1 MTRRTDV
8 AIICGGLVLLVLM
21 GAGWF
26 FLLRDTTNTYD
37 PEERSSEPPS
47 AAATTE
53 TAQAFL
59 DGWARD
65 EPAEAGA
72 LTDAADSATA
82 ALQSYA
88 DDLGL
93 TKIVFKG
100 LAVRG
105 SSSVSGTTTVDF
117 DVVANVDGGRW
128 AYRGT
133 LGVIQDEDGY
143 TAVRWDHTVLHPE
156 LATGQSLVA
165 GELTDEFMTARP
177 TTADGRKDLQDLP
190 SLTDIAGSIR
200 DNADGDGG
208 KPGHG
213 VAIVDSAGTQVKTL
227 AVLASSKAPAIRT
240 TIDARLQTAAEKAVK
255 NPALDGKPAGVVAL
269 DWRTGHILAIAYSGG
284 SGNIAINAVKAP
296 GSTLKIVSAA
306 ALFDLA
312 GLHPGSAAPC
322 PDSVLAN
329 GQTFGNDP
337 GVSPDEGA
345 TIAEAFTVSCNTAFI
360 KDGFNHLVN
369 DGDASALHREATEVF
384 GMGSWSI
391 GGGVGT
397 RDPSIP
403 PDVERGDQ
411 AAQFIG
417 QGKVTATPLFIASIA
432 ATVANGGFEQPIIMK
447 TQPQAKAPRPI
458 SARTAGYLRTMM
470 QTAASQGSAAPRV
483 GDLPGVGAKTGTAEE
498 GDHTNGW
505 FTAYD
510 DRIAVAALVEGGSS
524 GVDSAGHVVRDLLT
538 AD

>member
-1 MTRRTDV
+1 MTRRANI

-26 FLLRDTTNTYD
+26 FVFQDTTNSYD
-37 PEERSSEPPS
+37 PEEKSSEPPS
-47 AAATTE
+47 AAAATKA
-53 TAQAFL
+53 AQAFL

-65 EPAEAGA
+65 KPAEAGA

-93 TKIVFKG
+93 TKIAFSG
-100 LAVRG
+100 LAVRE
-105 SSSVSGTTTVDF
+105 SSPDGTTTVEF
-117 DVVANVDGGRW
+117 DVVANVADGRW
-128 AYRGT
+128 AYPSA
-133 LGVIQDEDGY
+133 LGVVQDEDGY

-156 LATGQSLVA
+156 LATGQSLAA

-177 TTADGRKDLQDLP
+177 ATADGRKNLQDFP
-190 SLTDIAGSIR
+190 SLVDIAASIR
-200 DNADGDGG
+200 DDADGDGG
-208 KPGHG
+208 RPGHG

-227 AVLASSKAPAIRT
+227 AVLSSSKAPAIRT
-240 TIDARLQTAAEKAVK
+240 TIDARLQAAAEKAVE
-255 NPALDGKPAGVVAL
+255 NPVLDGMPAGVVAL
-269 DWRTGHILAIAYSGG
+269 DWRTGHILAIAYSGD

-345 TIAEAFTVSCNTAFI
+345 TVAEAFTVSCNTAFI

-403 PDVERGDQ
+403 ADVEGGDQ

-447 TQPQAKAPRPI
+447 NQPQAKAPRPI

-470 QTAASQGSAAPRV
+470 AAAAAHGSAAPRV

-498 GDHTNGW
+498 GDRTNGW

-524 GVDSAGHVVRDLLT
+524 GADSAGHVVRDVLT

>member
-26 FLLRDTTNTYD
+26 FVLRDTTNTYD
-37 PEERSSEPPS
+37 PEEKSSEPPS
-47 AAATTE
+47 AAAATKA
-53 TAQAFL
+53 AQAFL
-59 DGWARD
+59 DAWARD
-65 EPAEAGA
+65 KPSEAGA

-93 TKIVFKG
+93 TKVAFSG
-100 LAVRG
+100 LAVREP
-105 SSSVSGTTTVDF
+105 SSVSGTTAVEF
-117 DVVANVDGGRW
+117 DVAANVENGQW

-133 LGVIQDEDGY
+133 LGVLQDEDGY

-177 TTADGRKDLQDLP
+177 ATADGRKNLQDFP
-190 SLTDIAGSIR
+190 SLGDIAGSIR

-208 KPGHG
+208 RPGHG

-240 TIDARLQTAAEKAVK
+240 TIDARLQAAAEKAVG
-255 NPALDGKPAGVVAL
+255 NPVLGGKPAGVVAL
-269 DWRTGHILAIAYSGG
+269 DWRTGHILAIAYSGD

-403 PDVERGDQ
+403 PDVEHGDQ

-432 ATVANGGFEQPIIMK
+432 ATVAKGRFEQPIIMK
-447 TQPQAKAPRPI
+447 NQSQARASRPI

-470 QTAASQGSAAPRV
+470 QTAASHGSAAPRV